1 MIRTSD
7 AVLLGCSVAA
17 LVANTLPGER
27 LEGQQPPKQTALAA
41 VERNAEE
48 IAKVGDAIFSFA
60 ELGMQEFETAALC
73 TQVLSD
79 MGYSVETGISGIPT
93 AILATY
99 GTGSPVVAIHVEYDA
114 VPNGSQAP
122 GVTERQEIVA
132 GGPGHAEGHNTNAA
146 VWIGAAFA
154 IKEAMET
161 HDLPGTIKLFSAP
174 AEEQIISRPYFVR
187 DGYFDD
193 VDAAFHAHVGSSL
206 ATSYGVRQYAAMS
219 VEYEFFGKTAHAGA
233 SPWTGVSAVD
243 AVKLMDVAWDVLRE
257 HLPPTQRS
265 HSVIVDGGVQPNVVP
280 DYAKIWF
287 YFRESIYEGAANLY
301 ERARLVADGAAT
313 MTGTTWE
320 EKVLA
325 AVWPTRDNQTIAEV
339 VQANIDLVGMPEWT
353 SEEQALAREIQVTAG
368 VPETGLRTG
377 TSSLREATQ
386 GTSSN
391 DSGDITWMVPHGRVS
406 FPSNVPGVPFHHWA
420 AAIAE
425 ATSIAHKGS
434 VAGAKVMAA
443 SVIDLLTNPDI
454 LSRAQET
461 FRQEVG
467 HSLYR
472 PLLPEGQ
479 LPPIQLNAEEM
490 AKYRDTMRP
499 FYRTVPIRFR

>member
-1 MIRTSD
+1 MNRVSRTT
-7 AVLLGCSVAA
+7 AGIVVA
-17 LVANTLPGER
+17 LTLHVSWAAT
-27 LEGQQPPKQTALAA
+27 LFGQQTPKGTALDA
-41 VERNAEE
+41 VERNAAE

-60 ELGMQEFETAALC
+60 ELGMQEVETAALC
-73 TQVLSD
+73 SELLSE

-93 AILATY
+93 AILASF
-99 GTGSPVVAIHVEYDA
+99 GTGRPVIAIHVEYDA
-114 VPNGSQAP
+114 VPNGSQVP
-122 GVTERQEIVA
+122 GVTEREEVVA
-132 GGPGHAEGHNTNAA
+132 GAPGHAEGHNTNAA
-146 VWIGAAFA
+146 VWVGAAFA
-154 IKEAMET
+154 IKEAIEV
-161 HDLPGTIKLFSAP
+161 HGLSGTIKLFSAP

-206 ATSYGVRQYAAMS
+206 GTSYGVRQYAAMS

-287 YFRESIYEGAANLY
+287 YFRESTYEGAAALY
-301 ERARLVADGAAT
+301 ERARLIADGAAT

-339 VQANIDLVGMPEWT
+339 VQANIDLVGMPGWT
-353 SEEQALAREIQVTAG
+353 AVEQTLARQIQATAE
-368 VPETGLRTG
+368 VPETGLRTN

-386 GTSSN
+386 STSSN

-406 FPSNVPGVPFHHWA
+406 FPANVPGVPFHHWA

-425 ATSIAHKGS
+425 ATSIAHKGT

-443 SVIDLLTNPDI
+443 SVVDLLVDPDI
-454 LSRAQET
+454 LALAQET
-461 FRQEVG
+461 FAREIG
-467 HSLYR
+467 SSTYR

-479 LPPIQLNAEEM
+479 MPPIELNAEEM
-490 AKYRDTMRP
+490 AKYRDAMSAH
-499 FYRTVPIRFR
+499 YRTAPIRFR